1 MSLPK
6 VLLVE
11 DEESH
16 RLVIGKA
23 LHGHCDLEMAK
34 SFAEGISK
42 LEKSRYSLFI
52 LDIMLGDGDGF
63 DLCSRIRKIEKYSR
77 TPVIFLSAKS
87 EVSNKVLGFSL
98 GADDYI
104 VKPCDP
110 SELRARVEAKLR
122 WTRVESENSRV
133 LRQGP
138 FTFFLDMQRLDINRE
153 GKEASINLTPLEFKL
168 LYYLASHKDHI
179 ISREQ
184 ILDGVWGK
192 STNVLDRSVDTYVA
206 SLRRKMGDY
215 KRCLRSVHGV
225 GYKFSLDELAQKRAS

>member
-1 MSLPK
+1 M
-6 VLLVE
+6 
-11 DEESH
+11 
-16 RLVIGKA
+16 
-23 LHGHCDLEMAK
+23 
-34 SFAEGISK
+34 
-42 LEKSRYSLFI
+42 
-52 LDIMLGDGDGF
+52 
-63 DLCSRIRKIEKYSR
+63 
-77 TPVIFLSAKS
+77 FLSAKS
-87 EVSNKVLGFSL
+87 EVSSKVLGFSL

-110 SELRARVEAKLR
+110 SELRARVEAKIR

-138 FTFFLDMQRLDINRE
+138 FTFFLDMQRLDINHE
-153 GKEASINLTPLEFKL
+153 GQEASINLTPLEFKL

-225 GYKFSLDELAQKRAS
+225 GYKFSLDELAQKKAS